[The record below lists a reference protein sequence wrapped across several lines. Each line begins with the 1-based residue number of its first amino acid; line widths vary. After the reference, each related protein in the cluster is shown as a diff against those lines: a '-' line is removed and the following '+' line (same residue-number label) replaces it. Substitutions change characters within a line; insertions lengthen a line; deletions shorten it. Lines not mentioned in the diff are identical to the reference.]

1 MKKDVAIWNVNSFAE
16 FYMQIEEKYKKDYK
30 AALEKF
36 RAERSRYIKALCDVE
51 NLRVIPSQANYV
63 MAEITNGMT
72 ATELTRV
79 LIIKHNILIKN
90 LIAKIHKDNRQ
101 YIRLAVKSPEENDR
115 LVAALKEES
124 KART

>member
-1 MKKDVAIWNVNSFAE
+1 
-16 FYMQIEEKYKKDYK
+16 MQIEEKYKKDYK

-101 YIRLAVKSPEENDR
+101 YIRLDVKSPEENDR
-115 LVAALKEES
+115 LVAALKEEL